1 VSGINA
7 VFTPAPEEVE
17 TARRILAAYRDAPT
31 GVVVVD
37 DRLVEK
43 PVILKMQHILAIAE
57 AVQA

>member
-1 VSGINA
+1 MPGA
-7 VFTPAPEEVE
+7 F
-17 TARRILAAYRDAPT
+17 LAAYRDAPT

-37 DRLVEK
+37 GRLVEK